1 MVSPDTW
8 LLYRDTS
15 QIIAPVGGKNAAPST
30 SIPLTSSPTKA
41 ASLPVGLSTP
51 SILMVAFANVAENS

>member
-1 MVSPDTW
+1 MVSPDNW
-8 LLYRDTS
+8 LLYKETS
-15 QIIAPVGGKNAAPST
+15 QILAPVTGNVSAPST

-51 SILMVAFANVAENS
+51 SILTVAFANVAENS